1 MSSLHMVTFGL
12 WNSSTF
18 TLDPDG
24 PFPTLFR
31 LLTVRSPSIHTLDLS
46 KYANQTILITGSTSG
61 CGLECARALGR
72 VGCRLIL
79 TTRSRKR
86 GENILRLIQDEAKA
100 AGVDTFVNML
110 EMDMTSFRSIELL
123 PSHLKKLGLQ
133 QIDIAILNAGVYH
146 TDFRLCPETGW
157 EETLQV
163 NILAPSALTKILRPY
178 LARAENGRL
187 LVVSSEAHAW
197 ANPQQNSTDDLLT
210 QINTAG
216 NKLYPSYQRYHLTK
230 LLLVLWTQVVSHR
243 EEWEKISVAS
253 VSPGYTQT
261 SIFRDFNDSRISRV
275 LESIICR
282 SAEQGASQYMY
293 ALEDLTRGHGNGGF
307 WSDGRWRSPSR
318 AMTRDSGQGIQRTI
332 YVDIMDVLRKA
343 GVIDEVE

>member
-1 MSSLHMVTFGL
+1 MSSLHMLTFGL
-12 WNSSTF
+12 WNSCTF

-46 KYANQTILITGSTSG
+46 KFANQTILITGSTSG
-61 CGLECARALGR
+61 CGLECAMALGR

-79 TTRSRKR
+79 TTRSRER
-86 GENILRLIQDEAKA
+86 GENVMRLIQDESKA
-100 AGVDTFVNML
+100 AGADTVVNML

-123 PSHLKKLGLQ
+123 PSRLKELGVL

-146 TDFRLCPETGW
+146 PEFLICPETGW

-163 NILAPSALTKILRPY
+163 NMLATSALTKLLRPY

-197 ANPQQNSTDDLLT
+197 ANPQQNSTADLLT
-210 QINTAG
+210 QINKAG
-216 NKLYPSYQRYHLTK
+216 NTLYPSYQRYHLTK
-230 LLLVLWTQVVSHR
+230 LLLILWTQVISHR
-243 EEWEKISVAS
+243 EEWEGVSVAS

-293 ALEDLTRGHGNGGF
+293 ALQDLTRGHGNGGF

-332 YVDIMDVLRKA
+332 YMDIMGILRKA
-343 GVIDEVE
+343 GVIEEVE